1 MGHNTQNQIHPP
13 LPKKKRVDDKG
24 NSRIRVIA
32 KDGGASMIIAEHLT
46 ENAAQVLIDKISEII
61 TKLSG
66 NQKVKFRIIR

>member
-1 MGHNTQNQIHPP
+1 MKHVQNQIHPP

-24 NSRIRVIA
+24 NSCVRVIA
-32 KDGGASMIIAEHLT
+32 KDSGASMIIAEHLT

>member
-1 MGHNTQNQIHPP
+1 MTHVQNQIHPP

-24 NSRIRVIA
+24 NSRVRVIA